1 MAEAK
6 KTAKAK
12 PAKVT
17 KEAKPPNAP
26 KKRRSIMPK
35 FIRKAGGYFKN
46 SWNEL
51 RYTKWPNRRATLSLT
66 LAVIV
71 FSTLIMLFIVALDY
85 VFNALFERLIT

>member
-12 PAKVT
+12 PEKSTAQ
-17 KEAKPPNAP
+17 AKPAGDN
-26 KKRRSIMPK
+26 KKRRSIMPN

-46 SWNEL
+46 SWQEL
-51 RYTKWPNRRATLSLT
+51 RYTKWPTRRATLSLT